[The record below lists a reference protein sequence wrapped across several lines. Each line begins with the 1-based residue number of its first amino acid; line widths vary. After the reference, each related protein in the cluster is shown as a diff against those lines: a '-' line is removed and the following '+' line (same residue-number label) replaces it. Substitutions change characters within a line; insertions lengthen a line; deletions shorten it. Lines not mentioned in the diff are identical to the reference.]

1 MTQKR
6 HYKRTERNIFTRFLL
21 AFGHVFKSIG
31 LFFVRVLKAGNRKL
45 TVMIV
50 PHSQSK
56 VINFQTNGFS
66 LVTGFVLVLG
76 IIGSFFFF
84 NVKAADSAAE
94 ISRLMNENRQT
105 LASLDELRSE
115 NSNLLQVAKKFQS
128 TLNESLSLIGIAGAS
143 STKEAVQSSDLSLLF
158 DMQELTKGSMREA
171 ADVRQLSSYLEGAVE
186 PVEQLGKLMESQGTL
201 FSDIPSIWPLKGGI
215 GHVSMM
221 FGQNVHPMTGNW
233 YIHKGMDFATW
244 RSGDPI
250 IATANGRVVNATYD
264 DSFGYYVIIQHKYGY
279 YTRYAH
285 MSSFIVKKGQMVSQG
300 DVIGYVGASGVATG
314 AHLHYEVHI
323 GSEVVDPANFI
334 NVKLTQ

>member
-1 MTQKR
+1 MAQKR
-6 HYKRTERNIFTRFLL
+6 NYKRTENNIFVSLL
-21 AFGHVFKSIG
+21 RAFGWVFKGIG
-31 LFFVRVLKAGNRKL
+31 HFFVRILKAGNRKL

-66 LVTGFVLVLG
+66 LVTGFILVLG
-76 IIGSFFFF
+76 IIGSFFYF

-128 TLNESLSLIGIAGAS
+128 SLNESLSLIGIAGTS
-143 STKEAVQSSDLSLLF
+143 FSKESVQSSDLSLLF

-201 FSDIPSIWPLKGGI
+201 FTDIPSIWPLKGGI
-215 GHVSMM
+215 GHISMM
-221 FGQNVHPMTGNW
+221 FGQNVHPITGNW

-250 IATANGRVVNATYD
+250 IATANGRVVNAAFSE
-264 DSFGYYVIIQHKYGY
+264 SFGYYVIIQHKYGY

-285 MSSFIVKKGQMVSQG
+285 MSSFIVKKGQTVSQG
-300 DVIGYVGASGVATG
+300 EVIGYMGQTGVATG
-314 AHLHYEVHI
+314 PHLHYEVHI
-323 GSEVVDPANFI
+323 GSEVVDPAEFI